1 MEPRGPQDGEP
12 AADLAL
18 DARVRARAVELGF
31 TRVGVASVAA
41 LEPEAAALRSWLA
54 AGRHGAMQY
63 MAETEAA
70 RADVRHPGMLPSA
83 RSVIVVAAS
92 YRRSEDPAAL
102 APGRVARYALA
113 RDYHAT
119 LGKRMQRLAKVLRRE
134 GHAAR
139 AGVDLLPVL
148 ERAWAQRAGLGF
160 IGKNCCLI
168 IPGLG
173 SHVLLGSIVT
183 SARLVANTPMRERCG
198 ACRACLD
205 ACPTRAF
212 VDERSLDARR
222 CIAYLTIEQADPI
235 DPTLRAAMGAWT
247 FGCDACQDICP
258 FNRTRPLSDAE
269 TRLFAPDARLVET
282 GLEALLAMPR
292 DAVAALTE
300 GTPLSRPGPEGL
312 LRNAAVTMGNLGG
325 RKHLPLLRELA
336 AREVDPVVREA
347 AQWAEAQIE
356 ARESPLHPDRAQ

>member
-1 MEPRGPQDGEP
+1 MAPPVLDVDT
-12 AADLAL
+12 AAVDSAL
-18 DARVRARAVELGF
+18 DARVRARAMELGF
-31 TRVGVASVAA
+31 TRVGVASVTE
-41 LEPEAAALRSWLA
+41 LEPEAAALRAWLA

-63 MAETEAA
+63 MADTAAA
-70 RADVRHPGMLPSA
+70 RADVRDAGMLPSA
-83 RSVIVVAAS
+83 RSVVVVAAS
-92 YRRSEDPAAL
+92 YRRNEEPEAL

-168 IPGLG
+168 VPGLG

-183 SARLVANTPMRERCG
+183 SARLVADAPMRERCG

-212 VDERSLDARR
+212 VAERSLDARR
-222 CIAYLTIEQADPI
+222 CIAYLTIEQPHAIEPA
-235 DPTLRAAMGAWT
+235 LRADMGAWT

-258 FNRTRPLSDAE
+258 FNRTRPLPEDQ
-269 TRLFAPDARLVET
+269 TRLFTPDARLAGT
-282 GLEALLAMPR
+282 GLEDLLAMPQE
-292 DAVAALTE
+292 AVAALTG
-300 GTPLSRPGPEGL
+300 GTPLSRPGPAAL
-312 LRNAAVTMGNLGG
+312 LRNAAVTMGNVGS
-325 RKHLPLLRELA
+325 RKHLPLLQGLA
-336 AREVDPVVREA
+336 ARESDPVVREA
-347 AQWAEAQIE
+347 AHWAQAQIE
-356 ARESPLHPDRAQ
+356 AREPLRTADSSE